1 MKIEGA
7 TFAAGAVF
15 WYGSAGVYWWLSEE
29 TVGSTALVFTGMLAT
44 IVGAYLL
51 TTSRRM
57 EPRPEDRGDADI
69 SDGAGELGFFSPG
82 SWWPIAMAGAATITG
97 FGLAF
102 VAWWLVII
110 GVGLLVT
117 TIVGLTFEYYTG
129 LGRSDGQPTAATEH

>member
-15 WYGSAGVYWWLSEE
+15 WFGSAAVYGWLSQEP
-29 TVGSTALVFTGMLAT
+29 VGTTALAFTGALAT
-44 IVGAYLL
+44 LVGGYLL
-51 TTSRRM
+51 LTARRM

-69 SDGAGELGFFSPG
+69 SEGAGELGFFSPG
-82 SWWPIAMAGAATITG
+82 SWWPIAMAGATTLTA

-110 GVGLLVT
+110 GLGLVMMT
-117 TIVGLTFEYYTG
+117 VVGLTFEYYTG
-129 LGRSDGQPTAATEH
+129 LGRMDGQQTARH